1 MVKKSNYTNEEREK
15 ILNMLM
21 AGYTANEIAIST
33 GRSREAIKKEIQRT
47 KKRLRENSLKD
58 LKHIE
63 KQAKIKSLDRKG
75 ALRALNHEVN
85 SLIGTRALI
94 EKNRTHY
101 RYTKKGN
108 LALKKKEYNYT
119 NDMPKQADW

>member
-15 ILNMLM
+15 ILNMLI
-21 AGYTANEIAIST
+21 AGYTAKEIAIST

-58 LKHIE
+58 LNHIE
-63 KQAKIKSLDRKG
+63 KEAKIKSLDRRG

-85 SLIGTRALI
+85 SFIGTKELI
-94 EKNRTHY
+94 KKNRTHY
-101 RYTKKGN
+101 SYTKDGN
-108 LALKKKEYNYT
+108 LALKKKVYKYT
-119 NDMPKQADW
+119 DDMPRRSYW

>member
-21 AGYTANEIAIST
+21 AGYTAKEIAIRT

-58 LKHIE
+58 LNYIE
-63 KQAKIKSLDRKG
+63 KQAKIKSLDRRG
-75 ALRALNHEVN
+75 ALRALNKEVN
-85 SLIGTRALI
+85 GFISSRALVD
-94 EKNRTHY
+94 KNRNHY
-101 RYTKKGN
+101 KSNRNGD
-108 LALKKKEYNYT
+108 LVLKRKEYNYT
-119 NDMPKQADW
+119 NDMPRVLRY